1 MISLEQLR
9 YVRLGTRDL
18 PAAIDFAQRILGLQL
33 IERSEH
39 QAFFRSD
46 DRDHTLV
53 YFVGEPSDQTVGFE
67 VRRGET
73 LAEAAASL
81 TAQGYSVEQG
91 TADEAAQRKVKSCIA
106 FTDGGG
112 NRIELV
118 VRPLHSGWRYHAP
131 RDAGVTGFAAVA
143 LRSRA
148 IAADENLWTKI
159 LGGKVSDWVGDAAYV
174 SLDDAHHRIALHPSK
189 SAGVLAIEY
198 GVESIDQIMQAQYFL
213 QNAQVRVVHGPGRR
227 PSSGQ
232 VFITFAGPDGVLF
245 SYVAEGER
253 MSDRRRPR
261 QFARKAGSFCGWGS
275 ESQVPEFSGE
285 TA

>member
-1 MISLEQLR
+1 MISIEQLR

-53 YFVGEPSDQTVGFE
+53 YFVGEPNDQAVGLE
-67 VRRGET
+67 VRSGEA

-81 TAQGYSVEQG
+81 HAHGYAVEQG
-91 TADEAAQRKVKSCIA
+91 TADAAAQRKVKSFIA
-106 FTDGGG
+106 FRDASG

-118 VRPLHSGWRYHAP
+118 LRPLNSGWRYHAP
-131 RDAGVTGFAAVA
+131 RDAGVTGLAGVA

-148 IAADENLWTKI
+148 IAADENLWTRI

-174 SLDDAHHRIALHPSK
+174 SLAAAHHRIALHPSNH
-189 SAGVLAIEY
+189 AGVLAVEY
-198 GVESIDQIMQAQYFL
+198 GVEGVDQIMQAQYFM
-213 QNAQVRVVHGPGRR
+213 QNAQVRVAHGPGRR

-232 VFITFAGPDGVLF
+232 LFITFAGPDGVLF
-245 SYVAEGER
+245 SFVAEGEPSGAQR
-253 MSDRRRPR
+253 LPR
-261 QFARKAGSFCGWGS
+261 QFARKAGSFCSWGS

-285 TA
+285 PV